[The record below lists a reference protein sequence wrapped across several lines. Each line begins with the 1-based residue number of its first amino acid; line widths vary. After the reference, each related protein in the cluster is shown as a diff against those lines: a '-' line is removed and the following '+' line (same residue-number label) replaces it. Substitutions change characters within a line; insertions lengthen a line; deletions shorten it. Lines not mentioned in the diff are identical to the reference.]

1 MEVWCELETKRSEET
16 AQAIQEESIIKKPF
30 RQRKNKTK
38 LSFSICSLM
47 FLSWAA
53 RDKYLQAVTASS
65 ACRKLPRRRVGG
77 GVAVAGG
84 LSPAVHCAVG
94 PTRPTHSHR
103 DAKANGIMELV
114 AELNWS
120 VPATETILFPLLP
133 TLQALFKLCGGQPCL
148 PS

>member
-30 RQRKNKTK
+30 RQLKNKTK
-38 LSFSICSLM
+38 LSFSICLLM
-47 FLSWAA
+47 FLSRA

-84 LSPAVHCAVG
+84 LSPAAHCAVG
-94 PTRPTHSHR
+94 PTRGKSQRHHG
-103 DAKANGIMELV
+103 A
-114 AELNWS
+114 
-120 VPATETILFPLLP
+120 
-133 TLQALFKLCGGQPCL
+133 CG
-148 PS
+148 